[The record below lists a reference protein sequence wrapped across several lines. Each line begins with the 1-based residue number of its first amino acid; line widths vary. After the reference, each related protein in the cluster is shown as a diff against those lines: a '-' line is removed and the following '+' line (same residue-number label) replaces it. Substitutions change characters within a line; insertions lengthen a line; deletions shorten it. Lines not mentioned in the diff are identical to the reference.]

1 MIDPSFRMVKIGTNG
16 RAESLNVRRR
26 KFVAEI
32 WKEAMDSFSFDRLAR
47 FVSKDASRRGV
58 LRSTAAAAV
67 AALGITALLSP
78 EEVEAKSCQ
87 KKCKQKAKQHG
98 WSKKKKQACLKKC
111 NKQDQN
117 NPRQGKAAGTLCDT
131 SGECAAPNT
140 CDIPVN
146 DSGGDKRCCAPT
158 GAPCGLKT
166 ADGDDTS
173 PFCCRGNTCTSTE
186 TTLGT
191 CQLTPEK

>member
-1 MIDPSFRMVKIGTNG
+1 
-16 RAESLNVRRR
+16 VRRQ
-26 KFVAEI
+26 ELE
-32 WKEAMDSFSFDRLAR
+32 EAVDNVSFDRLAR
-47 FVSKDASRRGV
+47 VVSEDASRRGV
-58 LRSTAAAAV
+58 LRSAFAAAV
-67 AALGITALLSP
+67 AGLGITALLSP
-78 EEVEAKSCQ
+78 QEAAAKSCQ
-87 KKCKQKAKQHG
+87 QTCKKKAKQHD

-111 NKQDQN
+111 TQQDTAG
-117 NPRQGKAAGTLCDT
+117 NPQGGMAAGKAAGTLCAT
-131 SGECAAPNT
+131 PGECAAPNT

-166 ADGDDTS
+166 KDGDDTS

-186 TTLGT
+186 TAPGT

>member
-1 MIDPSFRMVKIGTNG
+1 
-16 RAESLNVRRR
+16 
-26 KFVAEI
+26 
-32 WKEAMDSFSFDRLAR
+32 MDSFSFDRLAR
-47 FVSKDASRRGV
+47 FVSEDASRRGV
-58 LRSTAAAAV
+58 LRSAVATAAAG
-67 AALGITALLSP
+67 LGIAELLSP
-78 EEVEAKSCQ
+78 EEAEAKSCQ

-111 NKQDQN
+111 NTTGG
-117 NPRQGKAAGTLCDT
+117 RGKPAGTLCDT

-166 ADGDDTS
+166 ADDDDTS
-173 PFCCRGNTCTSTE
+173 PFCCRGNTCTSTK
-186 TTLGT
+186 TTAGT
-191 CQLTPEK
+191 CQPTP